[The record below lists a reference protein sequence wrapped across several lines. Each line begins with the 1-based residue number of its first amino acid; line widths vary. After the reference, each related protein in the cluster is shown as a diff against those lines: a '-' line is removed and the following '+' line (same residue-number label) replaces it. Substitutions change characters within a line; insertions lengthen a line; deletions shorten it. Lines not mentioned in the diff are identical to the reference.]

1 MKKGFSVRLIAC
13 GVLVGLGFGALV
25 VKLLVI
31 QIRDR
36 GRLAAYADRQLR
48 RALRVRAKRGD
59 ILDDRGRPLAVSMD
73 AFSLYANP
81 REVKNPVMVSRR
93 LSKILGLPPAKLNK
107 KLRRR
112 GSYVWL
118 KRKLTPE
125 QKDQVGA
132 LKEPGLGF
140 VTESRRFYPKR
151 EMASSL
157 LGFVGVDENG
167 LAGVELAR
175 DADMK
180 GRPGRIRIERDAR
193 GRSIHPEA
201 TVVAQSDPGADI
213 RLTVDEVIQYIVEKE
228 LTLQLER
235 SGARRAIG
243 VMVEPATGRIL
254 SMATVPGYNPNTY
267 GSYKPER
274 WKQDAVQ
281 NIYEPGSTFKIITA
295 AAYLDSGGKLS
306 RSYFAENGRF
316 PIGRSHLV
324 LRDHKKYGWLTAEG
338 VIVNSS
344 NIGTYKMAMDV
355 GASRIH
361 RMARRFGF
369 GSKSGIDFP
378 GEAKGILRPV
388 KRWSSTSLASISIG
402 QEVGVTPLQM
412 VMAVAAVANGGLMN
426 RPRIVEAVEKIGFF
440 RRRIGASRP
449 KRVIS
454 ASHAKKLGGILRKVV
469 THGTGVSAEV
479 PGYGAAGKT
488 GTAQKAEPGIR
499 GYSKTKFIT
508 SFAGFIPYKDPRIAL
523 LVVFDEGK
531 IRSAAWGSTIA
542 APAWKRIAW
551 QTMRYLRVPPEGAR
565 VVTLRD
571 EILPSGRQA
580 RAEKVSF
587 GERAFRMVERVRDVL
602 HDRPVYPRQ
611 PERVR

>member
-1 MKKGFSVRLIAC
+1 MKKGFFVRLIVC

-25 VKLLVI
+25 VKLFII
-31 QIRDR
+31 QIRDQK
-36 GRLAAYADRQLR
+36 RLAAYADRQLR
-48 RALRVRAKRGD
+48 RTLRVRAKRGD

-73 AFSLYANP
+73 ALSLYANP
-81 REVKNPVMVSRR
+81 REVKNPAMVSRR
-93 LSKILGLPPAKLNK
+93 LSGILGLPSAKLNK

-125 QKDQVGA
+125 QKDQVAA

-157 LGFVGVDENG
+157 LGFVGIDEIG

-175 DADMK
+175 DSDMK
-180 GRPGRIRIERDAR
+180 GKPGRVRIEQDAR

-267 GSYKPER
+267 GRYKPER
-274 WKQDAVQ
+274 WRQDAVQ
-281 NIYEPGSTFKIITA
+281 SIYEPGSTFKIITV

-306 RSYFAENGRF
+306 KGYFAENGRF
-316 PIGRSHLV
+316 PIGRSRFV
-324 LRDHKKYGWLTAEG
+324 LRDHKKFGWLTAES

-355 GASRIH
+355 GAQGIYRI
-361 RMARRFGF
+361 ARRFGF
-369 GSKSGIDFP
+369 GSKTGIDFP

-388 KRWSSTSLASISIG
+388 KRWSSTSLASISMG
-402 QEVGVTPLQM
+402 QEIGVTPLQM

-426 RPRIVEAVEKIGFF
+426 SPRIVEAVEKNG
-440 RRRIGASRP
+440 RLQKRTVAPPP

-454 ASHAKKLGGILRKVV
+454 VLNARKLRGILRKVV
-469 THGTGVSAEV
+469 THGTGASAEV
-479 PGYGAAGKT
+479 LGYGAAGKT

-499 GYSKTKFIT
+499 GYSKENFIT
-508 SFAGFIPYKDPRIAL
+508 SFVGFIPYKNPRIAL

-531 IRSAAWGSTIA
+531 IRGAAWGSTIA
-542 APAWKRIAW
+542 APVWKRIAW

-565 VVTLRD
+565 VIILQD
-571 EILPSGRQA
+571 EIFPSGRSV
-580 RAEKVSF
+580 RAERVSF
-587 GERAFRMVERVRDVL
+587 GERAFRMVQRVREVL
-602 HDRPVYPRQ
+602 HDRPIYPSQR
-611 PERVR
+611 ERAR